1 MKSMVYSTTAVLA
14 IAVCL
19 GVVHA
24 SGPISVYALVD
35 KVTFEPSADKPERI
49 RVSGVFITAAG
60 RQDEYSEPQRGYLYF
75 ALPRDFALPR
85 GNSDLALR
93 EWSDL
98 KSIAGSHQVVG
109 FGSSWYGETRAR
121 VRKSD
126 EEAKS
131 PDDYPLGN
139 GLVRV
144 NPDQPR
150 AKALLDY
157 KDR

>member
-1 MKSMVYSTTAVLA
+1 MKSIACSASAVVA

-19 GVVHA
+19 GVSIANA
-24 SGPISVYALVD
+24 SGPIAVYALVD
-35 KVTFEPSADKPERI
+35 KVAFEPSADKPERI
-49 RVSGVFITAAG
+49 RVSGVFITAG
-60 RQDEYSEPQRGYLYF
+60 ERSDVYSAPQRGYLYF
-75 ALPRDFALPR
+75 ALPRD
-85 GNSDLALR
+85 NDELALR
-93 EWSDL
+93 EWADL
-98 KSIAGSHQVVG
+98 KSIAGSRQVVG
-109 FGSSWYGETRAR
+109 LGSSWSAKVR

-131 PDDYPLGN
+131 PDDYPMGN
-139 GLVRV
+139 GLVKV